1 MTILLVVLI
10 LFALIIVHELG
21 HFIAAKISGV
31 KVKEFGVGYPPTAL
45 RLAKIGDTEYT
56 LNWIPFGGFVRLFG
70 DEGQGEHGRGSFADA
85 SRGKQAVILIAGI
98 TMNIVAGWLLFT
110 VAYAQGIPRVA
121 ESAGA
126 GLPAQAGV
134 QLFIAEVIPGS
145 PADSAGIHGG
155 DEIVAMED
163 TAEASPAELTPDG
176 VKEFVVK
183 RGGKRVEV
191 TYARGGATSTA
202 AVIPANAVI
211 PGAAGDA
218 GIGVDLVLVTTAPLP
233 WGEAAYAATL
243 ATYNAFTSVV
253 QNLWH
258 IIANMFRGAP
268 SVQDIVGPVGLV
280 SVVGQATEAGMAQV
294 IAYAALI
301 SINLA
306 VINLFPIP
314 ALDGGRLLVVIIET
328 IIRRPAHKLTIH
340 LLNTIGVAAIILLMV
355 VVTYQDIARLLA

>member
-1 MTILLVVLI
+1 MTILLVILI

-21 HFIAAKISGV
+21 HFIVAKICGV

-45 RLAKIGDTEYT
+45 RLGKIGETEYT

-70 DEGQGEHGRGSFADA
+70 DEGQGERGRGSFVDA
-85 SRGKQAVILIAGI
+85 SRGKQMIILIAGI

-110 VAYAQGIPRVA
+110 IAYAQGIPRVA
-121 ESAGA
+121 EEAG
-126 GLPAQAGV
+126 PSV
-134 QLFIAEVIPGS
+134 QLLVTGVVPGS

-155 DEIVAMED
+155 DEILAMVD
-163 TAEASPAELTPDG
+163 GAGSSPTELTPDG
-176 VKEFVVK
+176 VKEFVVE
-183 RGGKRVEV
+183 RGGKRIDI
-191 TYARGGATSTA
+191 TYARNNTTSTITA
-202 AVIPANAVI
+202 IPANAVI

-218 GIGVDLVLVTTAPLP
+218 GVGVDLVLVTTEPLP
-233 WGEAAYAATL
+233 WGEAARTATL

-258 IIANMFRGAP
+258 IIANVFRGAP
-268 SVQDIVGPVGLV
+268 SLQDIVGPVGLV
-280 SVVGQATEAGMAQV
+280 SVVGQATQAGMAQV

-314 ALDGGRLLVVIIET
+314 ALDGGRLLVVVIET
-328 IIRRPAHKLTIH
+328 VIRRPAHRLTIH
-340 LLNTIGVAAIILLMV
+340 LLNTIGVALIILLMV